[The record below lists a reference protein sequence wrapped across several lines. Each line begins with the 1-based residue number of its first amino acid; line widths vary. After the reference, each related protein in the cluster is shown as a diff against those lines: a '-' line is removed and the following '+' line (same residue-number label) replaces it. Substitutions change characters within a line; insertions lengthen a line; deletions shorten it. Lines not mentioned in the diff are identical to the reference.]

1 MSTPR
6 LLQASAPIAGLAGLK
21 VLDFTWAGAGPM
33 ATEILSLMGAD
44 VVKVESSTRPDLLR
58 IVSVAYG
65 WGELNIETSA
75 CFNDMNAGKQSLAL
89 DLKHP
94 AARAVAQRLAERADV
109 VADNMRPGKMEAL
122 GLGYEAMSRTNPR
135 VIYCSVSASG
145 RVDPIDGKEPPDIP
159 GYAPVFWAEG
169 GGASVTGWPEG
180 TPSYMRAPVDM
191 NAGNVAALGIMA
203 ALYARERSG
212 RGSYIDCSAIE
223 TVAASVG
230 DELLAASLG
239 LPAGGRRGNERPP
252 LTPNDTL
259 PCKGDDRWVAVS
271 THSEPEWRA
280 LCTVLGAHDLLADPG
295 LMSRLG
301 RWQRREEVHARL
313 ASLSRD
319 RDGAELGA
327 ALQAAGVAATR
338 SNTMSEVLDDAELN
352 GRGFWHIVS
361 HPIIG
366 PQKVGMLPWR
376 MEPPLAVP
384 ERGGPLMGEHSDR
397 VLRDWLGM
405 ADAEIAALR
414 RDGAVEV
421 EPVASKAGG

>member
-1 MSTPR
+1 M
-6 LLQASAPIAGLAGLK
+6 SAPQPLQYVAGLAGLK
-21 VLDFTWAGAGPM
+21 ILDFTWAGAGPM

-65 WGELNIETSA
+65 WGEFNIETSA
-75 CFNDMNAGKQSLAL
+75 CFNDMNAGKRSLAL

-94 AARAVAQRLAERADV
+94 AARAVAKRLAERADV

-122 GLGYEAMSRTNPR
+122 GLGYDMIAPVNPR
-135 VIYCSVSASG
+135 VIYCSVSAAG
-145 RVDPIDGKEPPDIP
+145 RVEPIDGKEPPDIP

-191 NAGNVAALGIMA
+191 NAGNISALGIMA
-203 ALYARERSG
+203 ALYARERTG

-230 DELLAASLG
+230 DEVLTASLG
-239 LPAGGRRGNERPP
+239 LPAGGLRGNERPP
-252 LTPNDTL
+252 LVPNDML
-259 PCKGDDRWVAVS
+259 PCKGEDRWVAVS
-271 THSEPEWRA
+271 VYSEGEWRA
-280 LCTVLGAHDLLADPG
+280 LCMVLGAHDLLADAG
-295 LMSRLG
+295 LKSRLG
-301 RWQRREEVHARL
+301 RWQRRDEVHAKL
-313 ASLSRD
+313 AALSRE
-319 RDGAELGA
+319 RDGAELGR

-338 SNTMSEVLDDAELN
+338 SNTMSEVLDDPELN
-352 GRGFWHIVS
+352 RNGFWHKVS
-361 HPIIG
+361 HPILG
-366 PQKVGMLPWR
+366 LQKVGMLPWS
-376 MEPPLAVP
+376 MQPPLKVP

-405 ADAEIAALR
+405 RDEDIAALR
-414 RDGAVEV
+414 RDGAVEA
-421 EPVASKAGG
+421 EPVAKKPAA